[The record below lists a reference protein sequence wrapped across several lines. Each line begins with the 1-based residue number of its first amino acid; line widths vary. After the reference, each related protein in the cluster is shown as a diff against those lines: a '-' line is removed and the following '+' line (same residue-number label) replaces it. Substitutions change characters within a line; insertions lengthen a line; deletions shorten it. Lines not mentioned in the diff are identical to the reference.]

1 MLPSRYEQAVAEN
14 DLKVIGQPEI
24 DIAKLEDNDFVEF
37 TAEVDVRPE
46 FEVPDFSTLSVTV
59 PELSVSDEDVDKALE
74 DLASRFG
81 ELKDTKRKMKTGDF
95 AVIDITT
102 EVDGTALDEASHEGL
117 SYRIGDDSLMKG
129 LDTALRGMKT
139 GEDNEFTLSLIHI

>member
-14 DLKVIGQPEI
+14 ELKVIGQPEI

-117 SYRIGDDSLMKG
+117 SYRIGDD
-129 LDTALRGMKT
+129 
-139 GEDNEFTLSLIHI
+139 LSLIHI